1 MPIRSEWKLAREG
14 VTGDTLG
21 RALKYT
27 AFNPALTLPLVLLAR
42 YTAKGN
48 LLAAE
53 HATAFK
59 HLKTLLALGALS
71 AVSGWLDDRVL
82 NNWSADAY
90 DWSKEIVVVTG
101 GSDGIGKIVVQ
112 LLAERGVKVAVLDV
126 QELAFEAPPT
136 VTYFHCDLAS
146 HASIAAAATAIRSS
160 LGAPTVLINNAGC
173 ARGKTILAASESDI
187 RLTFNVNTLSHYF
200 LTQQFLPAMLAANHG
215 MIVTVASLAAYV
227 SAPSMV
233 DYAASKAAAL
243 AFHEGLS
250 AELASIYKAN
260 RIRTVIMCQG
270 YTRTALF
277 EGFDSAVLHAETV
290 AEEIVKAVLRGK
302 SAHLVAPETG
312 WVMAPKIRGWPLWMQ
327 YGMRKRLD
335 NLMRGWRG
343 RQVVQPSES
352 ETGGKGKESVEGSTV
367 LVEGEGGQ

>member
-1 MPIRSEWKLAREG
+1 
-14 VTGDTLG
+14 
-21 RALKYT
+21 
-27 AFNPALTLPLVLLAR
+27 
-42 YTAKGN
+42 
-48 LLAAE
+48 
-53 HATAFK
+53 
-59 HLKTLLALGALS
+59 
-71 AVSGWLDDRVL
+71 
-82 NNWSADAY
+82 
-90 DWSKEIVVVTG
+90 
-101 GSDGIGKIVVQ
+101 
-112 LLAERGVKVAVLDV
+112 
-126 QELAFEAPPT
+126 
-136 VTYFHCDLAS
+136 
-146 HASIAAAATAIRSS
+146 
-160 LGAPTVLINNAGC
+160 
-173 ARGKTILAASESDI
+173 
-187 RLTFNVNTLSHYF
+187 
-200 LTQQFLPAMLAANHG
+200 MLAANHG